1 MKGKV
6 KNMYTTKTND
16 RRRDN
21 YGGAYKVVE
30 AMYLYADS
38 SGKLT
43 LDEAGEEIIRCIRDT
58 DESTIWDMI
67 QRVFAL
73 DQMRKERS

>member
-6 KNMYTTKTND
+6 KNMMTRTNE
-16 RRRDN
+16 RRKDN
-21 YGGAYKVVE
+21 YGGAYRVVE
-30 AMYLYADS
+30 AMYRQGYS
-38 SGKLT
+38 N
-43 LDEAGEEIIRCIRDT
+43 EEIIRRIRDT

-67 QRVFAL
+67 QRVFAE

>member
-1 MKGKV
+1 
-6 KNMYTTKTND
+6 MYRQGYSN
-16 RRRDN
+16 
-21 YGGAYKVVE
+21 
-30 AMYLYADS
+30 
-38 SGKLT
+38 
-43 LDEAGEEIIRCIRDT
+43 EEIIRCIRDT

>member
-6 KNMYTTKTND
+6 KNMYTKTND
-16 RRRDN
+16 RRKDN

-30 AMYLYADS
+30 AMYRQGYS
-38 SGKLT
+38 N
-43 LDEAGEEIIRCIRDT
+43 EEIIRCIRDT

>member
-6 KNMYTTKTND
+6 KNMYTARTNE
-16 RRRDN
+16 RRKDN

-30 AMYLYADS
+30 AMYRQGYS
-38 SGKLT
+38 N
-43 LDEAGEEIIRCIRDT
+43 EEIIRCIRDT
-58 DESTIWDMI
+58 DESIIWDMI

>member
-6 KNMYTTKTND
+6 KNMIRQKTND

-30 AMYLYADS
+30 AMYRQGCS
-38 SGKLT
+38 N
-43 LDEAGEEIIRCIRDT
+43 EEIIRCIRDT

>member
-6 KNMYTTKTND
+6 KNMMTRTNE
-16 RRRDN
+16 RRKDN
-21 YGGAYKVVE
+21 YGGAYRVVE
-30 AMYLYADS
+30 AMYRQGYS
-38 SGKLT
+38 N
-43 LDEAGEEIIRCIRDT
+43 EEIIRRIRDT

-67 QRVFAL
+67 RRVFAE